1 MEYFVNPVNRGFFC
15 NDNSIYFPYKQEI
28 INSTLLAFIIFVMI
42 VVIVSF
48 SYSNCLHVAKIANI
62 SVHCLFAIFINLYI
76 CQLTKLSVGRLRP
89 HFLAVC
95 RPNIDLEACANTLK
109 YIETYNC
116 TGPYNVVRQAR
127 LSFFS
132 GHASIA
138 MTALYLQ
145 ARFPR
150 HLYGL
155 GSLPLIQMFVLS
167 IALFVGFTRIR
178 DNSHHPS
185 DVLAGYIFGTIV
197 SIIAVFLFL
206 PPMFSCGSYL
216 IN

>member
-1 MEYFVNPVNRGFFC
+1 MEKP
-15 NDNSIYFPYKQEI
+15 D
-28 INSTLLAFIIFVMI
+28 FIIS
-42 VVIVSF
+42 VSK
-48 SYSNCLHVAKIANI
+48 LRKIANI

-138 MTALYLQ
+138 MTA
-145 ARFPR
+145 
-150 HLYGL
+150 
-155 GSLPLIQMFVLS
+155 
-167 IALFVGFTRIR
+167 
-178 DNSHHPS
+178 
-185 DVLAGYIFGTIV
+185 
-197 SIIAVFLFL
+197 AVFCAVNLIKNSICEFVN
-206 PPMFSCGSYL
+206 FSEYSEFQALHLVVLYRTKTWKNVPYH
-216 IN
+216 IS